1 MVSSMLS
8 LAFERL
14 LNRDVTARLRS
25 LKLRA
30 GRRSAQ
36 WLRSIGLSARP

>member
-1 MVSSMLS
+1 LAAGSDSPM
-8 LAFERL
+8 AFERL

-30 GRRSAQ
+30 GRR
-36 WLRSIGLSARP
+36 